1 MHASTGSVSMT
12 EDYLRKFLF
21 DDLPVK
27 GSLVRLSKSWQEVML
42 RAQPCSETQELLGET
57 LCASVLLTSN
67 IKFRGSVSLQIQS
80 AGKVRLLLGQC
91 THTGSVRGVVRT
103 THTSGSSLVEQG
115 VLSIN
120 LEPDSEGVPYQGIV
134 NMPAGGLVP
143 ALERYFLQSEQ
154 IETRFWLV
162 ADSFECNGLML
173 QRLPGETEDADG
185 WNRLQHIAAS
195 ITNGELKA
203 WEPEELLGKLFP
215 EDNIR
220 LFGAKQVQFG
230 CSCSWQKVSGVLHS
244 LGQEDNLKLIE
255 ERGIVEVKC
264 EYCGQNYEFDPVDI
278 AALFAQSPAALLR
291 SPGSH

>member
-1 MHASTGSVSMT
+1 MT

-21 DDLPVK
+21 EDLPVK

-42 RAQPCSETQELLGET
+42 HAQPCPETQDLLGET

-80 AGKVRLLLGQC
+80 AGRVRLLLGQC

-103 THTSGSSLVEQG
+103 IDKPGSSLVEQG

-120 LEPDSEGVPYQGIV
+120 LEPDSEGAPYQGIV

-162 ADSFECNGLML
+162 ADSRECNGLML
-173 QRLPGETEDADG
+173 QRLPGKAEDADG
-185 WNRLQHIAAS
+185 WNRLQHLAAS
-195 ITNGELKA
+195 ITHGELKA
-203 WEPEELLGKLFP
+203 WEPQELLGRLFP
-215 EDNIR
+215 QDNIR
-220 LFGAKQVQFG
+220 LLDPNQVQFG
-230 CSCSWQKVSGVLHS
+230 CSCSLQKVSGVLHS
-244 LGQEDNLKLIE
+244 LGQVDILKLIE
-255 ERGIVEVKC
+255 ERGTVEVRC
-264 EYCGQNYEFDPVDI
+264 EYCGQNYEFDQVDI
-278 AALFAQSPAALLR
+278 AALFTQSPAALLR
-291 SPGSH
+291 SLGSH

>member
-1 MHASTGSVSMT
+1 MRASTGCVAMT

-27 GSLVRLSKSWQEVML
+27 GSLVRLSKSWQDVIL
-42 RAQPCSETQELLGET
+42 RAQPCPETQDLLGET

-67 IKFRGSVSLQIQS
+67 IKFCGSVSLQIQS
-80 AGKVRLLLGQC
+80 TGRVRLLLGQC
-91 THTGSVRGVVRT
+91 THTGSIRGVVRAA
-103 THTSGSSLVEQG
+103 HNPGSTLLEQG

-120 LEPDSEGVPYQGIV
+120 LEPDREGAPYQGIV
-134 NMPAGGLVP
+134 NMPAGGLVS

-195 ITNGELKA
+195 VTNGELKA

-220 LFGAKQVQFG
+220 LFDAKPVQFG
-230 CSCSWQKVSGVLHS
+230 CSCSLQKVSGVLHS
-244 LGQEDNLKLIE
+244 LGQEDILKLIE
-255 ERGIVEVKC
+255 ERGIVEVRC

-278 AALFAQSPAALLR
+278 AALFVGSPAALQR
-291 SPGSH
+291 SQGSH